1 MAVYFFNVLCYSF
14 NRTKMFTCYE
24 PHWQLEP
31 KGRQYAIGSFFVW
44 INIQGIRPIRLKK
57 TFSPV
62 IPIRMRKGT
71 AEGNPAVPFFDET
84 YRAIKL

>member
-14 NRTKMFTCYE
+14 NRAKMFTCYE

-31 KGRQYAIGSFFVW
+31 KGRQYAIGSFFIWVK
-44 INIQGIRPIRLKK
+44 IQYVRPIRLKEI
-57 TFSPV
+57 FSPV